1 MDLVVEKE
9 KGRVLKLDS
18 LSRTEHWKGVDI
30 LIFNSYHWWIH
41 TGRSQ
46 TYVRVAFFFFLYFL
60 FLVYTRVSLIMQVG
74 LLPSWRQNNEG
85 NGSYGGIQDSI
96 DYLGTMGG
104 FQR

>member
-46 TYVRVAFFFFLYFL
+46 TYVRVAFFFLVFCILSIYESFLDYA
-60 FLVYTRVSLIMQVG
+60 
-74 LLPSWRQNNEG
+74 
-85 NGSYGGIQDSI
+85 GGITSK
-96 DYLGTMGG
+96 LETK
-104 FQR
+104 

>member
-46 TYVRVAFFFFLYFL
+46 TYVRVAFFFFFGFLY
-60 FLVYTRVSLIMQVG
+60 S
-74 LLPSWRQNNEG
+74 
-85 NGSYGGIQDSI
+85 
-96 DYLGTMGG
+96 
-104 FQR
+104 